1 MVRDS
6 VSKIKNGKAAG
17 LLGLVPETVKM
28 TGETGVDTIT
38 DLINQ
43 IIVEGVLPAEW
54 ELSTITNCY
63 KRKGDALEKGNSMV
77 LKLLDQILKIVERFI
92 EKLIR

>member
-17 LLGLVPETVKM
+17 LLGLVPEIVKM
-28 TGETGVDTIT
+28 TGETGVGTIT

-43 IIVEGVLPAEW
+43 IIVEGVLPTEW

-63 KRKGDALEKGNSMV
+63 KRKGDALEKRSSMV

>member
-6 VSKIKNGKAAG
+6 VSKIKNGKASG
-17 LLGLVPETVKM
+17 PLGLVPEIVKM
-28 TGETGVDTIT
+28 AGETGVGTIT

-43 IIVEGVLPAEW
+43 ILVGVIPAEW

-63 KRKGDALEKGNSMV
+63 KRKGDALEKGSSMV
-77 LKLLDQILKIVERFI
+77 LKF
-92 EKLIR
+92 